1 MGIQEQKSP
10 DEGEGAGVMND
21 RTDRVRTEG
30 RHIAEEARE
39 LAADVNELVEEST
52 DFLRDQAIQRPY
64 VTLASAFGAGYVL
77 GGGVP
82 LWAVRALIAVGG
94 KMAVSAIVTEL
105 GKAAAPRET
114 DRETND

>member
-1 MGIQEQKSP
+1 
-10 DEGEGAGVMND
+10 MND

-30 RHIAEEARE
+30 RQIADEAKE
-39 LAADVNELVEEST
+39 LASDVNELVEEAT

-82 LWAVRALIAVGG
+82 LWAVRALLAVGG
-94 KMAVSAIVTEL
+94 KVAVSAIITEMSR
-105 GKAAAPRET
+105 AATTRVAEQEPQG
-114 DRETND
+114 